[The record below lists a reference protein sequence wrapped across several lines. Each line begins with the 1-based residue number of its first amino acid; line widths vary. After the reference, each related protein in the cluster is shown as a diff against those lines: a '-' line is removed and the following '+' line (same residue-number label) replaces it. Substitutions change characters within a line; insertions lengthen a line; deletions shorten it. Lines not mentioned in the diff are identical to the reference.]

1 MCSHVMI
8 ACCITFCSGNVS
20 SCDYTGKNS
29 ASCFTEFSKNKLK
42 FLNKGGTF
50 LKKHCGAA
58 SVGVLQ
64 DNLVLSTE
72 LTM

>member
-1 MCSHVMI
+1 MLASHFVAAMFRPV
-8 ACCITFCSGNVS
+8 ITLE
-20 SCDYTGKNS
+20 KIP